1 MPANI
6 PQLAERLSK
15 TDSALRAT
23 FHDLVDFAI
32 GFPGVKVSCPP
43 RNDRIVFEG
52 KSIQPRRK
60 NFAEAAAYKS
70 HITLWLNR
78 DADYSKINSALEI
91 DPTIAGASL
100 DKKIA
105 LTQNSNPTTFK
116 NLLRMAYSHLSGI
129 DESELG
135 TSFKPDFE
143 RYLYETNTD
152 GSGKANSYI
161 IAIELLEQMLHIEPY
176 NFRDCAD
183 IWSIQSVVRLQ
194 QLRKWVLQEK
204 RKGADSPWVN
214 DSIPASYLSRDYCS
228 SALAKLIDF
237 IPQFSHTQKVL
248 KLMESH
254 DGDADE
260 LAQKLN
266 FEPDYPESL
275 VHDPNSKDGK
285 DRIRECKTRVGQGTF
300 REMILNNYSSR
311 CCITGLDIPAVNRAS
326 HIIGWADPKGRKIR
340 MDQQNGLCLSAT
352 YDAAFDKHLIS
363 LDDDYRI
370 ILSKEIKEHYTSES
384 VQTHFKNKEGLQI
397 TLPSRY
403 QPKLD
408 YLSHHRG
415 KGVF

>member
-1 MPANI
+1 MDENSPNFK
-6 PQLAERLSK
+6 ERLLK
-15 TDSALRAT
+15 IDPEVRSAYL
-23 FHDLVDFAI
+23 DLVDYS
-32 GFPGVKVSCPP
+32 KRLRSVSVRLNP
-43 RNDRIVFEG
+43 NKFIVFKCPSSKPG
-52 KSIQPRRK
+52 RDT
-60 NFAEAAAYKS
+60 FAETYPTKS
-70 HITLWLNR
+70 HINIWLSR
-78 DADYSKINSALEI
+78 DVDFSDYKAIIQTDPTRPKYALNQKLLLTAQSDLSAIKAALKASYSDVSGIEEI
-91 DPTIAGASL
+91 DVKEA
-100 DKKIA
+100 
-105 LTQNSNPTTFK
+105 
-116 NLLRMAYSHLSGI
+116 
-129 DESELG
+129 
-135 TSFKPDFE
+135 FE
-143 RYLYETNTD
+143 KHLYETNTD

-340 MDQQNGLCLSAT
+340 MDQQNGLCLSAP

-363 LDDDYRI
+363 LDDDTE
-370 ILSKEIKEHYTSES
+370 LSSLKKLKS
-384 VQTHFKNKEGLQI
+384 I
-397 TLPSRY
+397 TPARVCRLISKTR
-403 QPKLD
+403 KA
-408 YLSHHRG
+408 S
-415 KGVF
+415 K